1 MAFPRLGR
9 VTREQERARAR
20 RRHDKVQAAQQRK
33 AEKRERTRRLVAVIA
48 TVAIVLATVVG
59 VALSM
64 RPRGDSTDAA
74 GATAA
79 STPAATPSGIPPSG
93 AAAPTGTASG
103 RCTTPPALQTK
114 PKQFTA
120 VPDKATAEGATWVA
134 TLRTSCGPVTLEL
147 DGKAAPQTVA
157 SFLHLAREGYWAP
170 SPCHRLTTG
179 GLSVLQCGDP
189 TGTGASSPG
198 YGFGIENAPGDGA
211 YPRGVIAMA
220 RTQDPNSNGGQFFVV
235 HQASTL
241 PTDGGGYSIFGKVTG
256 GMDIVDQIAAAGSDD
271 SNGQGDGRPK
281 TPISIL
287 EVSVTK
293 KKA

>member
-1 MAFPRLGR
+1 METDQGNIGLQLDNGKSPCTVNSFASL
-9 VTREQERARAR
+9 
-20 RRHDKVQAAQQRK
+20 AQQGFFND
-33 AEKRERTRRLVAVIA
+33 T
-48 TVAIVLATVVG
+48 
-59 VALSM
+59 
-64 RPRGDSTDAA
+64 
-74 GATAA
+74 
-79 STPAATPSGIPPSG
+79 
-93 AAAPTGTASG
+93 
-103 RCTTPPALQTK
+103 
-114 PKQFTA
+114 
-120 VPDKATAEGATWVA
+120 
-134 TLRTSCGPVTLEL
+134 
-147 DGKAAPQTVA
+147 
-157 SFLHLAREGYWAP
+157 
-170 SPCHRLTTG
+170 PCHRLTTG

-198 YGFGIENAPGDGA
+198 YGFGIENAPADGA

-241 PTDGGGYSIFGKVTG
+241 PTNGGGYSIFGKVTG

>member
-1 MAFPRLGR
+1 MR

-20 RRHDKVQAAQQRK
+20 RRHDKVQAAQRRR
-33 AEKRERTRRLVAVIA
+33 AERRARTRRLVAVVA

-59 VALSM
+59 VALAM
-64 RPRGDSTDAA
+64 RPRGDSAA
-74 GATAA
+74 A
-79 STPAATPSGIPPSG
+79 PSG
-93 AAAPTGTASG
+93 AASPTGTAGPSG
-103 RCTTPPALQTK
+103 RCTTPPALQSK
-114 PKQFTA
+114 PKQFGE
-120 VPDKATAEGATWVA
+120 VPDKATAEGGTWVA
-134 TLRTSCGPVTLEL
+134 TLRTTCGPVTIEL

-179 GLSVLQCGDP
+179 SLSVLQCGDP

-198 YGFGIENAPGDGA
+198 YGFGIENAPADGA
-211 YPRGVIAMA
+211 YPRGVVAMA

-235 HQASTL
+235 HQASRL

-271 SNGQGDGRPK
+271 SNGRGDGRPK

>member
-1 MAFPRLGR
+1 M
-9 VTREQERARAR
+9 TREQERARAR
-20 RRHDKVQAAQQRK
+20 RRHDKVQAAQRRR
-33 AEKRERTRRLVAVIA
+33 AERRARTRRLVAVVA

-59 VALSM
+59 VALAM
-64 RPRGDSTDAA
+64 RPRGDSAA
-74 GATAA
+74 A
-79 STPAATPSGIPPSG
+79 PSG
-93 AAAPTGTASG
+93 AASPTGTAGPSG
-103 RCTTPPALQTK
+103 RCTTPPALQSK
-114 PKQFTA
+114 PKQFGE

-134 TLRTSCGPVTLEL
+134 TLRTTCGPVTIEL

-179 GLSVLQCGDP
+179 SLSVLQCGDP

-198 YGFGIENAPGDGA
+198 YGFGIENAPADGA
-211 YPRGVIAMA
+211 YPRGVVAMA

-235 HQASTL
+235 HQASRL

-271 SNGQGDGRPK
+271 SNGRGDGRPK

>member
-1 MAFPRLGR
+1 M
-9 VTREQERARAR
+9 RA
-20 RRHDKVQAAQQRK
+20 
-33 AEKRERTRRLVAVIA
+33 
-48 TVAIVLATVVG
+48 
-59 VALSM
+59 
-64 RPRGDSTDAA
+64 PP
-74 GATAA
+74 ATA
-79 STPAATPSGIPPSG
+79 I
-93 AAAPTGTASG
+93 
-103 RCTTPPALQTK
+103 
-114 PKQFTA
+114 
-120 VPDKATAEGATWVA
+120 
-134 TLRTSCGPVTLEL
+134 
-147 DGKAAPQTVA
+147 
-157 SFLHLAREGYWAP
+157 
-170 SPCHRLTTG
+170 
-179 GLSVLQCGDP
+179 LQCGSANSD
-189 TGTGASSPG
+189 GTGDA
-198 YGFGIENAPGDGA
+198 GFTWGPVENAPADGA